1 MSYSQQLIIDRTASR
16 ACVALLVSDEV
27 CELKVEPVGEASVVG
42 NVYRGKVIRVI
53 EGMQAAFVDIGL
65 EQPGFLHRRH
75 IASNVKNQ
83 NIEQLLHP
91 GQSVI
96 VQVTQAPRGL
106 GENRKGAALSTD
118 INLASRSLVYLPLDN
133 SGRVIVSKSLREHA
147 EADYIKSELE
157 QLGENANLSGAV
169 IARGAAVVNRAE
181 LSSELNWLAER
192 WNTALSNQERAPQL
206 LLPELGFS
214 ESFLRDNWPEQCS
227 RIGVVYAQDLEPIAQ
242 FVEKFAPSKAAIL
255 QPLDDRETS
264 IISATI
270 AAALESASAR
280 SIALSNGGELVID
293 YTEAMTV
300 VDVNTAAA
308 VTGENIYHQTNLLA
322 AKELARQLRLRS
334 IGGIIIV
341 DFIDC
346 DQAERQELVETLQG
360 YLSNDPAHT
369 TMGANSK
376 LGLIEITRA
385 RRGPSLHEILQ
396 RQCPSCDGRGRLK
409 VVED

>member
-1 MSYSQQLIIDRTASR
+1 MSYSQQLIIDRTATR
-16 ACVALLVSDEV
+16 ACVALLVNDEV
-27 CELKVEPVGEASVVG
+27 CELKVEPLGEASVLG
-42 NVYRGKVIRVI
+42 NIYRGKVIRVI

-65 EQPGFLHRRH
+65 EQPGFLHRR
-75 IASNVKNQ
+75 NVGTNTQNQ

-96 VQVTQAPRGL
+96 VQVMQAPRGL

-118 INLASRSLVYLPLDN
+118 INIASRSLVYLPLD
-133 SGRVIVSKSLREHA
+133 SSKRVIVSKSLREHA
-147 EADYIKSELE
+147 EADGIKSELE
-157 QLGENANLSGAV
+157 QLIESVDLSGAV
-169 IARGAAVVNRAE
+169 IARGSAVVNRAE
-181 LSSELNWLAER
+181 LSAELSWLTER
-192 WNTALSNQERAPQL
+192 WQMALSNQQRAPQL
-206 LLPELGFS
+206 LLPELGFT

-227 RIGVVYAQDLEPIAQ
+227 RIGVVYAQDLQPIAQ

-255 QPLDDRETS
+255 QPLDDQETS

-270 AAALESASAR
+270 AAAIESASAH

-334 IGGIIIV
+334 LGGIIIV

-346 DQAERQELVETLQG
+346 DPAEKQELVKTLQG

-369 TMGANSK
+369 TLGAHSK

-385 RRGPSLHEILQ
+385 RRDPSLHEVLQ
-396 RQCPSCDGRGRLK
+396 YQCPSCDGRGRLK
-409 VVED
+409 MAEA